1 MTGSSFSVEPDAAG
15 IAASYKV
22 KAMTRVVVLGTG
34 GTIASR
40 YSADHGAVIAGVGG
54 DELVRGL
61 GRFAPTVEVATEQF
75 CNVGSFLFTLDLAF
89 TIVKRADEL
98 LQDPE
103 VAGVVVT
110 CGTDTM
116 EEIAYLA
123 DLLVTSDKPVVFT
136 GAQRHADYPDS
147 DGPRNLHSAILV
159 AATDAA
165 RGLGALIVF
174 EDEIH
179 AARDATKTHS
189 SRVGTFASAEHG
201 KLGEVD
207 GATVIVSRRT
217 IRHPPIQATVIEMRV
232 DLVKAC
238 LGTDGR
244 FVDYAVE
251 TGVRGLVVEAFGRG
265 NATRAMT
272 EAVGRA
278 VQRGTIVA
286 VASRSPQGRVAP
298 VYTGGG
304 GGYDLL
310 TAGAVFA
317 GDLGGV
323 KTRILLAALFG
334 AGLPPSV
341 IRDRI
346 EEFGN

>member
-1 MTGSSFSVEPDAAG
+1 MT
-15 IAASYKV
+15 K
-22 KAMTRVVVLGTG
+22 VVVLGTG

-40 YSADHGAVIAGVGG
+40 FSAGHGAVIAGVGG

-61 GRFAPTVEVATEQF
+61 GNFAPTVDVVTEQF

-89 TIVKRADEL
+89 GIVKRTDEL

-103 VAGVVVT
+103 VAGVVLT

-116 EEIAYLA
+116 EEIAFLA

-159 AATDAA
+159 AAAKPA
-165 RGLGALIVF
+165 QGLGALIVF

-179 AARDATKTHS
+179 AARDATKTHT

-201 KLGEVD
+201 TLGEID
-207 GATVIVSRRT
+207 GAAVIISRRPV
-217 IRHPPIQATVIEMRV
+217 RSAPIAATAIETRV
-232 DLVKAC
+232 DLVKTC
-238 LGTDGR
+238 MGVDGR
-244 FVDYAVE
+244 FIDYAVE
-251 TGVRGLVVEAFGRG
+251 TGSRGIVLEAFGRG
-265 NATRAMT
+265 NTTLAMT

-278 VQRGTIVA
+278 VERDVVVA

-298 VYTGGG
+298 IYTGGG
-304 GGYDLL
+304 GGHDLL
-310 TAGAVFA
+310 NAGAVFA
-317 GDLGGV
+317 GDLSAV
-323 KTRILLAALFG
+323 KARLLLAVLFG
-334 AGLPPSV
+334 AGYASPA
-341 IRDRI
+341 IRDAVSNYASGKI
-346 EEFGN
+346 WL